1 MTKLTLDNT
10 AGFYKLA
17 NLHYQLGEADESLK
31 EIRDM
36 TMPNYINT
44 FWIIRNEYY
53 FYGLY
58 RPPVHLPSA
67 CMFIPTSKVTVS
79 SLNNYILAEHFVLF
93 LFSFSEKVLQFSII
107 YYLIS
112 QQSLLCRNIKK
123 DMI

>member
-58 RPPVHLPSA
+58 RPSSVRMYVHPYFKGDSKLAKQLYLSRA
-67 CMFIPTSKVTVS
+67 FCFIV
-79 SLNNYILAEHFVLF
+79 VLF
-93 LFSFSEKVLQFSII
+93 FRKSSSIFHHI
-107 YYLIS
+107 LLDITTIFVMSKYYSIF
-112 QQSLLCRNIKK
+112 
-123 DMI
+123 